1 MAVRPFFDP
10 LSGASL
16 PPENA
21 PDEAETASPG
31 ADSLLHHAPADE
43 LAQGLEDGRGGDY
56 WLDPNSRFAQ
66 FFDANYTHS
75 APIADKY
82 AVDPTLILG
91 VAALESGY
99 GKNRDAAKANNPL
112 GMRPDGHTPI
122 EFPSGEAAWNE
133 WGRQFGPRVLGI
145 GSDADTFLDRLLE
158 DHRSIYGPVRGGDYR
173 GPLHRSEG

>member
-91 VAALESGY
+91 VAPFESVSGQT
-99 GKNRDAAKANNPL
+99 KNPANTTNPL
-112 GMRPDGHTPI
+112 RPHP
-122 EFPSGEAAWNE
+122 
-133 WGRQFGPRVLGI
+133 
-145 GSDADTFLDRLLE
+145 
-158 DHRSIYGPVRGGDYR
+158 
-173 GPLHRSEG
+173 